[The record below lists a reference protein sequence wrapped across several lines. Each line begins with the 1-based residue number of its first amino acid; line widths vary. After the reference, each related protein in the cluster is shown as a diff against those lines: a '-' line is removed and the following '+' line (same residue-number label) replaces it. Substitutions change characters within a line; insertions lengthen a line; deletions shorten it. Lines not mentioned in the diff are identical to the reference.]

1 MVDLLTILAELGHEG
16 SRLAVSFERGFE
28 RQPVT
33 RLVAKAVYRR
43 SGETRYF
50 RLPAE
55 DAPAFLDKAGWT
67 VDRVLRT
74 PELRSEYL
82 DGTPMAVL
90 PETSAFIATATR

>member
-1 MVDLLTILAELGHEG
+1 MRLRPQALVPETRE
-16 SRLAVSFERGFE
+16 RLAVSFERGFE

-55 DAPAFLDKAGWT
+55 DAPSFLDDAGWT
-67 VDRVLRT
+67 VDRVLT
-74 PELRSEYL
+74 APDLRSEYL
-82 DGTPMAVL
+82 DETPMAVL
-90 PETSAFIATATR
+90 RNTLAFIATATR